1 MPEIFLV
8 NHEEAFC
15 LQHRKSYSIHG
26 DDDACPYSRE
36 LHGGILMNWFKA
48 ERRRIFAGLVLM
60 LACCVPA
67 GAQEQHRGFYT
78 PAAADT
84 VHAVAAEHGMV
95 VAQEKMAAQIG
106 ADVLRRGGNAVDAAV
121 ATGFA
126 MAVTYPRAGN
136 IGGGGFMIVHSAER
150 REDVAIDYRETAP
163 AATTPE
169 IFLGPDG
176 KPDIAKSRPSALG
189 IGVPGTVAGLAL
201 ALEKYGSGNFTLAE
215 LIKPGIALARDGTEI
230 ADDGADTLPDWHR
243 RLARWPSSAK
253 IFSRADGS
261 SLREGDKLVQT
272 DLAATLSAIAE
283 QGPRGFYL
291 GPVAERLVKAVGDAG
306 GIMTLDDLKSY
317 RAVIRA
323 PVRGSYRGYDV
334 ISMPQPS
341 SGGVVL
347 LETLNILE
355 GFPMGKMKQG
365 SAPSLHVMIEAMKR
379 AYADRARYLGDPAFV
394 KAPVATLIAK
404 DYAAQ
409 QRAGIDLDRATPW
422 TDALSATPPREGSN
436 TTHFSVV
443 DSHGN
448 AVSNT
453 YTLNFSYG
461 VGLVADG
468 TGVLLNNELDDF
480 TAAPGAANAYGLV
493 GFEANLPGAG
503 KRPLSSMSPTIV
515 LKDGKPVLVTGSP
528 GGSRIISTVLQVIV
542 NVLDYG
548 MDVAA
553 AVAAPRLHHQWLPDE
568 VRIERG
574 FADETIAALKTKG
587 HHVAEPLGQTSAN
600 SIAVTAN
607 GLLGAPDPR
616 TRGAEAAGQ

>member
-1 MPEIFLV
+1 MIPFAAGRR
-8 NHEEAFC
+8 AFVV
-15 LQHRKSYSIHG
+15 
-26 DDDACPYSRE
+26 A
-36 LHGGILMNWFKA
+36 
-48 ERRRIFAGLVLM
+48 LM
-60 LACCVPA
+60 LAISCCGPSI
-67 GAQEQHRGFYT
+67 AQQGRGFYT
-78 PAAADT
+78 PPAPGT
-84 VHAVAAEHGMV
+84 FHPVPAEFGMV
-95 VAQEKMAAQIG
+95 VAQEKLAAQIG
-106 ADVLRRGGNAVDAAV
+106 ADILRRGGNAVDAAV

-136 IGGGGFMIVHSAER
+136 LGGGGFMVIHSADRE
-150 REDVAIDYRETAP
+150 EDVAIDYRETAP
-163 AATTPE
+163 AATTRD
-169 IFLGPDG
+169 IFLSADG
-176 KPDIAKSRPSALG
+176 KPDIAKSRDSALG
-189 IGVPGTVAGLAL
+189 IGIPGTVAGLTL
-201 ALEKYGSGNFTLAE
+201 ALEKYGSGKITLRTILQPAIE
-215 LIKPGIALARDGTEI
+215 LAAKGVLI
-230 ADDGADTLPDWHR
+230 ADDSADTLPDWHK
-243 RLARWPSSAK
+243 RLAKWPSSSK

-261 SLREGDKLVQT
+261 SLREGDTLVQS
-272 DLAATLSAIAE
+272 DLAATLTAILE
-283 QGPRGFYL
+283 QGPRGFYE
-291 GPVAERLVKAVGDAG
+291 GPVGEKLVKSIREAG

-317 RAVIRA
+317 QPVIRA
-323 PVRGSYRGYDV
+323 PVRGSYRGYDIV
-334 ISMPQPS
+334 SMPQPS

-355 GFPMGKMKQG
+355 GFPMRDLAQG

-394 KAPVATLIAK
+394 NAPIAALVAK
-404 DYAAQ
+404 DYAEK
-409 QRAGIDLDRATPW
+409 QRLSIDLNRATPW
-422 TDALSATPPREGSN
+422 TDALSALPPREGSN

-443 DSHGN
+443 DSRGN

-461 VGLVADG
+461 VGLVAEG

-480 TAAPGAANAYGLV
+480 TAAPGASNAYGLV
-493 GFEANLPGAG
+493 GFEANLPGPG
-503 KRPLSSMSPTIV
+503 KRPLSSMAPTIV

-542 NVLDYG
+542 NVLDYQ

-574 FADETIAALKTKG
+574 FADDTIAALKAMG
-587 HHVAEPLGQTSAN
+587 HVIVVPLGQTSAN
-600 SIAVTAN
+600 SIAVTPN